1 MNKIN
6 KLFNNIINFI
16 KFVAVLAVDVVRFVI
31 ERIRNKEKTNKEAT
45 NKAKP
50 FYQERNEHGFPKD
63 CSKGVTK

>member
-1 MNKIN
+1 MSKLNKYISS
-6 KLFNNIINFI
+6 IINFI

-50 FYQERNEHGFPKD
+50 FYQERNEHGFPYVK
-63 CSKGVTK
+63 SK

>member
-1 MNKIN
+1 M
-6 KLFNNIINFI
+6 
-16 KFVAVLAVDVVRFVI
+16 LAVDVVRFVI
-31 ERIRNKEKTNKEAT
+31 ERIRNKEKANKEVP